1 MKLGQIGGYDL
12 PYFSKDKLLTKKHII
27 SLFDND
33 AELAKYLKYLPNK
46 INPSTVTRSF
56 LLALLF
62 NVKKDKYL
70 SLYGLYKKKQ
80 KESSTTGGK
89 SYNVSIAQSFLP
101 YIENYVL

>member
-12 PYFSKDKLLTKKHII
+12 PYFLKDKLLTKKPII

-33 AELAKYLKYLPNK
+33 AELAKYLPDK

-70 SLYGLYKKKQ
+70 SLYGSYKKKQ
-80 KESSTTGGK
+80 KESSTTGSK
-89 SYNVSIAQSFLP
+89 SYNVSITQSFLP
-101 YIENYVL
+101 YIENYVPSTK